1 MWVKISGHVE
11 GLRSPRL
18 GMARRGRPRTTD
30 YATIAKLYALGWRQV
45 AIAERLGCSPQT
57 VNSALTRTIRPYFE
71 QVADNRRLLVAG
83 MGSLVRGLLGAGTAQ
98 VRALLED

>member
-1 MWVKISGHVE
+1 
-11 GLRSPRL
+11 
-18 GMARRGRPRTTD
+18 MARRGRPRTTD

-57 VNSALTRTIRPYFE
+57 VNSAVTRTIRPYFE
-71 QVADNRRLLVAG
+71 QVADDRRLLVAG
-83 MGSLVRGLLGAGTAQ
+83 VGSLVRGLLGAGTAQ